1 MNGLGGGDLL
11 VLAELELAERRR
23 RARHQHL
30 VDVHGRRQPGVVP
43 GVARAVGRGL
53 VRVGARLE
61 RIGLADEA
69 VADSRA
75 QLDTVP
81 AS

>member
-1 MNGLGGGDLL
+1 
-11 VLAELELAERRR
+11 
-23 RARHQHL
+23 
-30 VDVHGRRQPGVVP
+30 VP

-81 AS
+81 VS